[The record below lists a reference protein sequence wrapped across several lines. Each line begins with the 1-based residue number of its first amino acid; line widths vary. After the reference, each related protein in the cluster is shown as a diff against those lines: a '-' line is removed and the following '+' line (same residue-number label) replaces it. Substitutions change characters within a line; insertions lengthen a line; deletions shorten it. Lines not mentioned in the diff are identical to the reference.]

1 VAEKPAR
8 AYNPLFIYG
17 GVGLGKTHI
26 MQAIGNHILD
36 TGAAPRVWY
45 VSAETFMNEMI
56 YSIKEGSTI
65 AFRNKYRGM
74 DLLLIDDVQ
83 FLARKE
89 STQEELFHTFNTLY
103 DAHKQIVLT
112 SDRPPKALVDLEE
125 RLVSRFEWGLVTDI
139 QPPDFETRVAI
150 LRKKAEEDALAI
162 PDEVFHLVAEGVKSN
177 IRELEGSL
185 VKLVAESSIKSL
197 PITADFARA
206 ILKDIFKP
214 PARTVSVED
223 IKQAVSRHFKIGAE
237 ALVGRK
243 RTSAIALPRQVAMYL
258 ARMLTNMSL
267 ADIGA
272 SFGNRD
278 HTTVIHGCDKVGEM
292 VKTDAEFAA
301 LIDRISQEIKQKA

>member
-1 VAEKPAR
+1 
-8 AYNPLFIYG
+8 
-17 GVGLGKTHI
+17 
-26 MQAIGNHILD
+26 
-36 TGAAPRVWY
+36 
-45 VSAETFMNEMI
+45 
-56 YSIKEGSTI
+56 
-65 AFRNKYRGM
+65 
-74 DLLLIDDVQ
+74 
-83 FLARKE
+83 
-89 STQEELFHTFNTLY
+89 
-103 DAHKQIVLT
+103 
-112 SDRPPKALVDLEE
+112 
-125 RLVSRFEWGLVTDI
+125 
-139 QPPDFETRVAI
+139 VAI

-243 RTSAIALPRQVAMYL
+243 RTSAIALPRLVAMYL